1 MATRIRYV
9 IDPAVARDLLAREPH
24 LKSVIT
30 VEEYNTPRRRRGQLD
45 PKALDALLLGAVRGP
60 LGEQGIEVDAVV
72 VEKMSL
78 SNVHFELR
86 VKILG

>member
-1 MATRIRYV
+1 MAIRYV
-9 IDPAVARDLLAREPH
+9 IDPAVAQNLLAREPH

-45 PKALDALLLGAVRGP
+45 PKELDALLLDAVQGP
-60 LGEQGIEVDAVV
+60 LGEQGIVVDAVV

-78 SNVHFELR
+78 SSGHFELR